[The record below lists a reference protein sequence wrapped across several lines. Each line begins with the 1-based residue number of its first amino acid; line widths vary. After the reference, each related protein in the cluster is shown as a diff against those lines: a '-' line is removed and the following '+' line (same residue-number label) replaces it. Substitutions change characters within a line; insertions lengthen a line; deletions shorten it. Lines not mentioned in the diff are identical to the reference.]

1 MLDYA
6 GTGYTMENAP
16 DVVRRQ
22 AKLIAPANTQC
33 GLASI
38 VNLYLN
44 EGRMG
49 G

>member
-1 MLDYA
+1 
-6 GTGYTMENAP
+6 MENAP

-33 GLASI
+33 GLARI